1 MTVTES
7 VSDRIRAQQAGADLI
22 TPEEVARAFNAM
34 LDAHKDHEW
43 VQIGPCVYCDD
54 CNTRLFQGRLGGER
68 KERDSRPVQ
77 TPKETRDMRARWGK
91 D

>member
-1 MTVTES
+1 MTAEEA
-7 VSDRIRAQQAGADLI
+7 AQAI
-22 TPEEVARAFNAM
+22 NAM

-43 VQIGPCVYCDD
+43 VQVGPCVYCDD
-54 CNTRLFQGRLGGER
+54 CNTRLFQGRLSGER
-68 KERDSRPVQ
+68 KERASRPVQ